1 MKSKTQ
7 LGTKMDV
14 QTIGII
20 AGVVAFVAI
29 VLYVW
34 ERRSKHQPVEMTDAA
49 KLAIGASG
57 IAGGVAYAV
66 GGVED
71 VQQSVE
77 AVTSAVQDMFVG
89 KPEF

>member
-1 MKSKTQ
+1 
-7 LGTKMDV
+7 MDV

-20 AGVVAFVAI
+20 AGVVALVAI

-34 ERRSKHQPVEMTDAA
+34 ERRTKSQPVEVADAA
-49 KLAIGASG
+49 KLAIGASS

-66 GGVED
+66 SGVED
-71 VQQSVE
+71 VQESVE

>member
-1 MKSKTQ
+1 
-7 LGTKMDV
+7 MDV

-20 AGVVAFVAI
+20 AGVVALVAI

-34 ERRSKHQPVEMTDAA
+34 ERRTKSQPVEVVDAA
-49 KLAIGASG
+49 KLAIGASS

-66 GGVED
+66 SGVED
-71 VQQSVE
+71 VQDSVE